1 VQVAD
6 ETGGAVRPRV
16 AVPALEDDGVDV
28 ADVVVPRRKVRT
40 GPLHLHAIDE
50 IEDKPALETRLPLLI
65 LLGLGILVAV
75 QVFLTF

>member
-1 VQVAD
+1 M
-6 ETGGAVRPRV
+6 RPRV
-16 AVPALEDDGVDV
+16 AVAPLLEDDG

-65 LLGLGILVAV
+65 LLGLGVLVAV
-75 QVFLTF
+75 QVFLTL